1 MKLAQR
7 HLVKPGT
14 QLDLSKIDPSST
26 AGFKGGKKEAAE
38 PFAALNEQLEELQER
53 LWSEGKQ
60 KLLVVLQGLD
70 ACGKDGTI
78 RSVFEGVNPLGTRVA
93 AFGVPTEEELAHDFL
108 WRVHAKMPGKGEIAI
123 FNRSHYEDVLVVRV
137 RKLAPKA
144 VWKPRFRQIN
154 DFERLLA
161 ETGTRIVKIFLYIS
175 KEEQK
180 ERLQERLD
188 DPLKRWKF
196 RKGDLEDRALWDDY
210 MTAYEEAIS
219 ETSQASAPW
228 YVVPADRNWYRN
240 LVVAEILVGALQE
253 MNPQSPEPE
262 EDLEGV
268 VVE

>member
-7 HLVKPGT
+7 YLVKPGT
-14 QLDLSKIDPSST
+14 RLDLSRFDPKST
-26 AGFKGGKKEAAE
+26 AGFDGGKKEAAE
-38 PFAALNEQLEELQER
+38 PFAELNGQIEELQER
-53 LWSEGKQ
+53 LWAEGRQ

-70 ACGKDGTI
+70 ASGKDGTI

-108 WRVHAKMPGKGEIAI
+108 WRVHSKVPGKGEIAI

-137 RKLAPKA
+137 RKLAPKS
-144 VWKPRFRQIN
+144 VWQARFRQIN

-161 ETGTRIVKIFLYIS
+161 ETGTKIVKIYLCIS

-188 DPLKRWKF
+188 DPAKRWKF

-210 MTAYEEAIS
+210 QTAYEEAIS
-219 ETSQASAPW
+219 ETSQEGAPW

-240 LVVAEILVGALQE
+240 LVVADILVAALRE
-253 MNPQSPEPE
+253 MDPKTPEPE
-262 EDLEGV
+262 EDLAGI